1 MTVNFEADNYSV
13 AEGSAQEICLILNG
27 STEVSVVVNLVGE
40 EGTAS
45 MFESF
50 KWSIPNYYYFCSG
63 GSDYTID
70 VTELTF
76 TAGSDIRECTT
87 LVANDDLALENSE
100 VLTLFLTTDVI
111 HNMQPISVTI
121 IDNNSVLL
129 VPYFIQCIP
138 FAFFSWYIDATISWS
153 LPSFTAV
160 EESKVATIC
169 VTLED
174 DIERNVT
181 VTLSST
187 ELSKIHYL
195 LLFHLNYSHHHYF
208 CFCYS

>member
-13 AEGSAQEICLILNG
+13 DEGSAEEICLILNG

-45 MFESF
+45 TFESF
-50 KWSIPNYYYFCSG
+50 KWSIPIYCYFCSG
-63 GSDYTID
+63 GSDYNID

-76 TAGSDIRECTT
+76 TAGSNLRECTA

-121 IDNNSVLL
+121 IDNDSALL
-129 VPYFIQCIP
+129 VPHLNTMHTICN
-138 FAFFSWYIDATISWS
+138 FFVIDATVSFS

-160 EESKVATIC
+160 EESEVATIC

-174 DIERNVT
+174 DIQRNVT

-187 ELSKIHYL
+187 EQCKIHYL
-195 LLFHLNYSHHHYF
+195 SLFYLNYPHHYF
-208 CFCYS
+208 CLCYS